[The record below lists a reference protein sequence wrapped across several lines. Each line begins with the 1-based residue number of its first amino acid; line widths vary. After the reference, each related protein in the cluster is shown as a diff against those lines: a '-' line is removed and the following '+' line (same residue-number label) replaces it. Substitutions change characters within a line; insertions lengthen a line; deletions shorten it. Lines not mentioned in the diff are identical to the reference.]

1 MDSLK
6 PTNLIHHS
14 PTSCRH
20 FTSFSFQPS
29 LKFSTAHFEGST
41 GPIIPETM
49 FSIFLF
55 AFFATL
61 SQNGKVTTN
70 WVRLFSLFVRKP
82 FSTFCFSKLLFQPR
96 SHVACDE
103 KQGDKDSNVDARFAA
118 TSAQTKL
125 LRSISICF
133 QKGLL
138 AQRGWHLSKLC
149 FVAVTL
155 SVCEIINISCSRA
168 QTMRR
173 WLTFRN
179 ILILVTNI
187 IFLIALILRSN
198 TLLSTQML
206 TDFLLTDI
214 CALIFAHWYL
224 HIDIC
229 SGSLPIKTISAEMEI
244 ARMKRTRWP
253 L

>member
-1 MDSLK
+1 
-6 PTNLIHHS
+6 
-14 PTSCRH
+14 
-20 FTSFSFQPS
+20 
-29 LKFSTAHFEGST
+29 
-41 GPIIPETM
+41 M

-70 WVRLFSLFVRKP
+70 WVRLLSLFVRKP

-103 KQGDKDSNVDARFAA
+103 KQGDKDSNVDARFAT

-133 QKGLL
+133 EKGLL
-138 AQRGWHLSKLC
+138 AQRGWHLSNLC

-155 SVCEIINISCSRA
+155 SVCEIINISCPRA

-187 IFLIALILRSN
+187 IFLIALILRS
-198 TLLSTQML
+198 
-206 TDFLLTDI
+206 
-214 CALIFAHWYL
+214 
-224 HIDIC
+224 
-229 SGSLPIKTISAEMEI
+229 
-244 ARMKRTRWP
+244 P
-253 L
+253 LQLVHM

>member
-1 MDSLK
+1 M
-6 PTNLIHHS
+6 
-14 PTSCRH
+14 
-20 FTSFSFQPS
+20 
-29 LKFSTAHFEGST
+29 
-41 GPIIPETM
+41 
-49 FSIFLF
+49 
-55 AFFATL
+55 
-61 SQNGKVTTN
+61 
-70 WVRLFSLFVRKP
+70 
-82 FSTFCFSKLLFQPR
+82 
-96 SHVACDE
+96 ACDE

-133 QKGLL
+133 EKGLL
-138 AQRGWHLSKLC
+138 AQREWHLSKLC

-206 TDFLLTDI
+206 TDFLFTDI
-214 CALIFAHWYL
+214 CALIFAH
-224 HIDIC
+224 
-229 SGSLPIKTISAEMEI
+229 
-244 ARMKRTRWP
+244 
-253 L
+253 

>member
-1 MDSLK
+1 M
-6 PTNLIHHS
+6 
-14 PTSCRH
+14 
-20 FTSFSFQPS
+20 
-29 LKFSTAHFEGST
+29 
-41 GPIIPETM
+41 
-49 FSIFLF
+49 
-55 AFFATL
+55 
-61 SQNGKVTTN
+61 
-70 WVRLFSLFVRKP
+70 
-82 FSTFCFSKLLFQPR
+82 
-96 SHVACDE
+96 ACDE

-125 LRSISICF
+125 LRSISICI

-187 IFLIALILRSN
+187 IFLIALILRSH
-198 TLLSTQML
+198 TLLSTQ
-206 TDFLLTDI
+206 
-214 CALIFAHWYL
+214 C
-224 HIDIC
+224 
-229 SGSLPIKTISAEMEI
+229 
-244 ARMKRTRWP
+244 
-253 L
+253 